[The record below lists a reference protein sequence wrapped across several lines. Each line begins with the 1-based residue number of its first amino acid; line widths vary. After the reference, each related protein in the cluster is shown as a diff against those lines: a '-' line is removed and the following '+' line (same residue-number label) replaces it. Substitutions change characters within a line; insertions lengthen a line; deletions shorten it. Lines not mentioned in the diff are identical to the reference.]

1 MANTRET
8 ELLTRIAWMYYYG
21 KMNHEDIAKVLG
33 LSRIKVT
40 RSLKAAHEAGI
51 IEIHIRSENASLFS
65 LEAQLKAVSGL
76 EYCVVVPTIADL
88 ADSLCRGTAH
98 LFNDILQYRGSL
110 GVGLSSTLKHVARYI
125 AKEKNRF
132 SSVVSICGAANPR
145 LAYSPLNIGLS
156 IAEALSIDFYTIWA
170 PLIVADSSDNSA
182 IKRDKYIS
190 MVLDMAAHVD
200 IALIGIGNIADS
212 QLMQMGYISGKESE
226 SMIQAGCVGEI
237 IGNYFTIKG
246 HKVSTSTDKRLIS
259 VKFPMKC
266 PVIGVAGGTKK
277 IKAIIGALNSG
288 LIQGLVT
295 DERTAEEVLQ
305 FFEKGS
311 TDFSDTDYSG

>member
-1 MANTRET
+1 MATSQET
-8 ELLTRIAWMYYYG
+8 ELLARIAWMYYYG

-65 LEAQLKAVSGL
+65 LETQLKEVSGL

-110 GVGLSSTLKHVARYI
+110 GVGLSSTLKNLSQYI

-190 MVLDMAAHVD
+190 MVLDMAAQVD
-200 IALIGIGNIADS
+200 IALIGIGNITDS
-212 QLMQMGYISGKESE
+212 QLMQMGYISSEESE
-226 SMIQAGCVGEI
+226 SMIQTGCVGEI
-237 IGNYFTIKG
+237 IGNYFTIDG
-246 HKVSTSTDKRLIS
+246 HKVNTSIDKRLIS

-266 PVIGVAGGTKK
+266 PVIGVAGGAKK
-277 IKAIIGALNSG
+277 VRAIVGAMKSG

-295 DERTAEEVLQ
+295 DERTVREILRV
-305 FFEKGS
+305 FEREDRKIRS
-311 TDFSDTDYSG
+311 